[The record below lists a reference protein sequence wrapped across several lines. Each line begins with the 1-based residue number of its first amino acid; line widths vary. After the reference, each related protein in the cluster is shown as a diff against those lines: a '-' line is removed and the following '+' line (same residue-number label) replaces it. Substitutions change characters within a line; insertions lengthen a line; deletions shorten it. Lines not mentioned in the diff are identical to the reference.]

1 MTAPDSPAPDV
12 TATDPAILA
21 AEAELAR
28 LRAEADAAEAQL
40 KAAQARAALAAAEAA
55 AAKAKATGAPA
66 QPASSSSQASSE
78 PLPAVPHEPAPTDTG
93 IPTAGETAADATQG
107 PARAP
112 SSPPATQEQ
121 TSPPTVSPTQATP
134 TEPNQRTI
142 PPTQAGPLDQ
152 EDIEKVTSGYTF
164 EEATLDLG
172 ALLNG
177 DPVPSAQI
185 RIPLG
190 MMNRHGLVAG
200 ATGTGKT
207 RTLQGLAE
215 QLAAKGVPVF
225 AADIKGDLSG
235 VATPGEPSE
244 KLLARTEAIGQDWK
258 PEASATE
265 YFALG
270 GIGKGVPVRA
280 TVSGFGPLLLSKVL
294 GLNDTQ
300 ESSLGLVFHYADAN
314 GLALVDLSD
323 LRAVLSHLTSAEGK
337 AELKELGGLSAAT
350 AGVILRELITF
361 ADAGADVFF
370 GEPEFDVADFIRT
383 APDGRGIISLLE
395 VPGVIDKPALFSTF
409 LMYLLAEL
417 FEILP
422 EVGDADKPKLVFFF
436 DEAHLLFKDA
446 SKDFLAAIVQTVRLI
461 RSKGVGVFFVTQ
473 TPKDVPSDVLA
484 QLGSRVQHA
493 LRAFTPDDAKALRAT
508 VGTYPKSG
516 YDLERVLQELGT
528 GEAIV
533 TVMSEKG
540 APTPVAWTRLRAPQ
554 GLMSPTPDPA
564 IEAAVKAS
572 PLLAK
577 YGTAID
583 RESAR
588 EILTAKMKAADDA
601 AAAEDAALVKAKA
614 DAEYAKQ
621 KAAIDKQQA
630 AADKSSAAA
639 EKKAQQEYE
648 RLLKK
653 TAGTTRTSRSTQKSP
668 LDQIL
673 NSKSTQTILGGVIRG
688 IFGTGRR

>member
-1 MTAPDSPAPDV
+1 MSAPDD
-12 TATDPAILA
+12 
-21 AEAELAR
+21 AELAR
-28 LRAEADAAEAQL
+28 LQAEAEAAEAAL
-40 KAAQARAALAAAEAA
+40 KLAQAKAALAAAQAARAAAGGSAADAGGAA
-55 AAKAKATGAPA
+55 AADADAADSEEKTDAEDDIPASAPRNPPSPRNATPDAEAPA
-66 QPASSSSQASSE
+66 SA
-78 PLPAVPHEPAPTDTG
+78 
-93 IPTAGETAADATQG
+93 AG
-107 PARAP
+107 
-112 SSPPATQEQ
+112 S
-121 TSPPTVSPTQATP
+121 
-134 TEPNQRTI
+134 
-142 PPTQAGPLDQ
+142 AGPLDAD
-152 EDIEKVTSGYTF
+152 EIAAVVAGYTF
-164 EEATLDLG
+164 EGQTLDLG
-172 ALLNG
+172 ALMNTE
-177 DPVPSAQI
+177 PVPAAQI
-185 RIPLG
+185 RIPLA

-225 AADIKGDLSG
+225 AADMKGDLSG
-235 VATPGEPSE
+235 VATPGESNE
-244 KLLARTEAIGQDWK
+244 KLLARTQAIGQDWK
-258 PEASATE
+258 PEASVTE

-294 GLNDTQ
+294 GLNATQ
-300 ESSLGLVFHYADAN
+300 ESSLGLVFHYADEN

-323 LRAVLSHLTSAEGK
+323 LRAVLSYLTSDEGK
-337 AELKELGGLSAAT
+337 GELKELGGLSSAT

-361 ADAGADVFF
+361 ADDGADVFF
-370 GEPEFDVADFIRT
+370 GEPEFDVHDFLRT
-383 APDGRGIISLLE
+383 APDGRGVISLLE
-395 VPGVIDKPALFSTF
+395 VPGVADKPALFSTF

-417 FEILP
+417 YELLP
-422 EVGDADKPKLVFFF
+422 EVGDLDKPKLVFFF
-436 DEAHLLFKDA
+436 DEAHLLFTDA
-446 SKDFLAAIVQTVRLI
+446 SKDFLTAITQTVRLI

-554 GLMSPTPDPA
+554 GLMSPTPDPD
-564 IEAAVKAS
+564 IERAVHAS

-588 EILTAKMKAADDA
+588 EILTAKMNAAAEAEAAEEA
-601 AAAEDAALVKAKA
+601 AAAKAKA
-614 DAEYAKQ
+614 DAEYAT
-621 KAAIDKQQA
+621 QQA
-630 AADKSSAAA
+630 AIAKADAAA
-639 EKKAQQEYE
+639 ERERQKEYDRLMKASGGTS
-648 RLLKK
+648 R
-653 TAGTTRTSRSTQKSP
+653 TRTTRKAEKSP
-668 LDQIL
+668 IEQVLG
-673 NSKSTQTILGGVIRG
+673 SKATQTILTSVIRG
-688 IFGTGRR
+688 MFGTGRR

>member
-1 MTAPDSPAPDV
+1 MSDSV
-12 TATDPAILA
+12 DPAVAA

-40 KAAQARAALAAAEAA
+40 KAAQARAALATAEAA
-55 AAKAKATGAPA
+55 AAQSKLQQQQQPPAEVVSEDPAPTT
-66 QPASSSSQASSE
+66 PASS
-78 PLPAVPHEPAPTDTG
+78 
-93 IPTAGETAADATQG
+93 
-107 PARAP
+107 
-112 SSPPATQEQ
+112 
-121 TSPPTVSPTQATP
+121 
-134 TEPNQRTI
+134 
-142 PPTQAGPLDQ
+142 GPLSDD
-152 EDIEKVTSGYTF
+152 EVAAIVRGYTF
-164 EEATLDLG
+164 AEQSLDLG

-177 DPVPSAQI
+177 DPVVDAQI
-185 RIPLG
+185 RIPLA

-235 VATPGEPSE
+235 VATPGVAND
-244 KLLARTEAIGQDWK
+244 KLLARTSAIGQDWK
-258 PEASATE
+258 PDASVTD

-270 GIGKGVPVRA
+270 GVGHGVPVRA
-280 TVSGFGPLLLSKVL
+280 TVTGFGPLLLSKVL

-300 ESSLGLVFHYADAN
+300 ESSLGLVFHYADKAA
-314 GLALVDLSD
+314 LPLVDLSD
-323 LRAVLSHLTSAEGK
+323 LRAVLSYLTSDEGK
-337 AELKELGGLSAAT
+337 PELKELGGLSAAT

-361 ADAGADVFF
+361 ADQGADVFF
-370 GEPEFDVADFIRT
+370 GEPEFDVREFLRT
-383 APDGRGIISLLE
+383 APDGRGVISLLE

-422 EVGDADKPKLVFFF
+422 EVGDIDKPKLVFFF
-436 DEAHLLFKDA
+436 DEAHLLFRDA

-493 LRAFTPDDAKALRAT
+493 LRAFTPDDAKALKAT
-508 VGTYPKSG
+508 VGTYPTSG

-554 GLMSPTPDPA
+554 GLMSPTP
-564 IEAAVKAS
+564 EAAILASVQAS

-577 YGTAID
+577 YGTSID
-583 RESAR
+583 SESAR
-588 EILTAKMKAADDA
+588 EILTAKLNAVAEVDAAEKAAL
-601 AAAEDAALVKAKA
+601 ERAKI
-614 DAEYAKQ
+614 DAELAKQ
-621 KAAIDKQQA
+621 QAAIDKAQ
-630 AADKSSAAA
+630 AAA
-639 EKKAQQEYE
+639 EKKAQAEYD

-653 TAGTTRTSRSTQKSP
+653 TQGTSRTSTRSTSRSSAEKSP
-668 LDQIL
+668 IEQIL
-673 NSKSTQTILGGVIRG
+673 GSKATQTILGGVIRG
-688 IFGTGRR
+688 MFGTGRR

>member
-1 MTAPDSPAPDV
+1 MSAPDD
-12 TATDPAILA
+12 
-21 AEAELAR
+21 AELAR
-28 LRAEADAAEAQL
+28 LQAEAEAAEAAL
-40 KAAQARAALAAAEAA
+40 KLAQAKAALAAAQAARAAADGSAADAGGAA
-55 AAKAKATGAPA
+55 AADADAADSEEKTDAEDDIPASAPRNPPSPRNATPDAEAPA
-66 QPASSSSQASSE
+66 SA
-78 PLPAVPHEPAPTDTG
+78 
-93 IPTAGETAADATQG
+93 AG
-107 PARAP
+107 
-112 SSPPATQEQ
+112 S
-121 TSPPTVSPTQATP
+121 
-134 TEPNQRTI
+134 
-142 PPTQAGPLDQ
+142 AGPLDAD
-152 EDIEKVTSGYTF
+152 EIAAVVAGYTF
-164 EEATLDLG
+164 EGQTLDLG
-172 ALLNG
+172 ALMNTE
-177 DPVPSAQI
+177 PVPAAQI
-185 RIPLG
+185 RIPLA

-215 QLAAKGVPVF
+215 QLVAKGVPVF
-225 AADIKGDLSG
+225 AADMKGDLSG
-235 VATPGEPSE
+235 VATPGESNE
-244 KLLARTEAIGQDWK
+244 KLLARTQAIGQDWK
-258 PEASATE
+258 PTASVTE

-294 GLNDTQ
+294 GLNATQ

-323 LRAVLSHLTSAEGK
+323 LRAVLTYLTSDEGK
-337 AELKELGGLSAAT
+337 AELKTLGGLSAAT

-361 ADAGADVFF
+361 ADDGADVFF
-370 GEPEFDVADFIRT
+370 GEPEFDVRDFLRV
-383 APDGRGIISLLE
+383 AADGRGVISLLE
-395 VPGVIDKPALFSTF
+395 VPGIADKPALFSTF

-436 DEAHLLFKDA
+436 DEAHLLFTDA
-446 SKDFLAAIVQTVRLI
+446 SKDFLAAITQTVRLI

-554 GLMSPTPDPA
+554 GLMSPTPDPD
-564 IEAAVKAS
+564 IERAVHAS

-588 EILTAKMKAADDA
+588 EILTAKMNAAAEAEAAEEA
-601 AAAEDAALVKAKA
+601 AAAKAKA
-614 DAEYAKQ
+614 DAEYAT
-621 KAAIDKQQA
+621 QQA
-630 AADKSSAAA
+630 AIAKADAAA
-639 EKKAQQEYE
+639 ERERQKEYDRLMKASGGTS
-648 RLLKK
+648 R
-653 TAGTTRTSRSTQKSP
+653 TRTTRKVEKSP
-668 LDQIL
+668 LEQVL
-673 NSKSTQTILGGVIRG
+673 GSKATQTILTSVIRG
-688 IFGTGRR
+688 MFGTGRR